1 MTIATDEKEIAALR
15 KAGRVV
21 AQTIAEMRAA
31 VEPGISTA
39 ELDAIGE
46 ACMRRYGA
54 QSAPKLVYNFP
65 GATCLSVND
74 GTVHGVPNDTPLQP
88 GDVLTIDVTVE
99 LNGFMA
105 DAAITVQVPPETPD
119 AQKLI
124 AVTRTAL
131 AKALH
136 AARAGAPI
144 NAVGRAVEREVRMNR
159 FTVIPQLTGHG
170 VGRTIH
176 EDPTVPNFFHPR
188 YNQKLTDG
196 MVVAIEPII
205 SAGNGKIITEDD
217 GWTINTAD
225 GALSA
230 HFEHTVIITPD
241 EPIILTRLS
250 ENGDNVSSG

>member
-15 KAGRVV
+15 EAGHVV

-31 VEPGISTA
+31 AEPGISTA

-46 ACMRRYGA
+46 AVMQRFGA
-54 QSAPKLVYNFP
+54 QSAPKLVYDFP

-105 DAAITVQVPPETPD
+105 DAAITVQLPPETPA

-124 AVTRTAL
+124 SVTRTAL
-131 AKALH
+131 MKALQV
-136 AARAGAPI
+136 ARAGSPV
-144 NAVGRAVEREVRMNR
+144 NAVGRAVEREVRRNR
-159 FTVIPQLTGHG
+159 FAVIPQLTGHG
-170 VGRTIH
+170 IGHTIH
-176 EDPTVPNFFHPR
+176 EDPTVPNFFHR
-188 YNQKLTDG
+188 RFSHHFQMG
-196 MVVAIEPII
+196 HVVAIEPIV
-205 SAGNGKIITEDD
+205 SAGNGKIYTAED

-230 HFEHTVIITPD
+230 HFEHTVIISNG
-241 EPIILTRLS
+241 EPLILTQL
-250 ENGDNVSSG
+250 